1 MQASDAAFGHYVPP
15 QHRLVTRGLRTFVGA
30 FRRPVTGFALAVLI
44 FVGFLAIFAPLIDRY
59 DPTAI
64 AAGQQLQAPSS
75 THWLGTDDVGRDV
88 YSRVVHGARV
98 SLTVGVAA
106 VVFAGVIGWALG
118 VVSAYLG
125 GVVDLLLQRLIDAMM
140 AFPTILLALALISA
154 LGRSEKN
161 VIIAI
166 GLVIAP
172 SVARIVRAST
182 LSVREEVY
190 VLAARSVGAT
200 DLRIVLRY
208 ITPNIVGPL
217 IVVAT
222 VALGGAIISEASLSF
237 LGLGTP
243 PPDPTWGSMIGGTAR
258 FKLEQAPWLIWGPG
272 AALTLTVLA
281 TNVLGDSLRDRL
293 DPRLRRR

>member
-1 MQASDAAFGHYVPP
+1 MQATDLTFGHAPSQRP
-15 QHRLVTRGLRTFVGA
+15 LVLRGLRSFIGA
-30 FRRPVTGFALAVLI
+30 FRQPVTGFALGILLFIA
-44 FVGFLAIFAPLIDRY
+44 FLAIFAPLIDRY
-59 DPTAI
+59 PPTEI
-64 AAGQQLQAPSS
+64 APGQQMQGPSAA
-75 THWLGTDDVGRDV
+75 HWLGTDDVGRDV
-88 YSRVVHGARV
+88 YSRVIHGARV
-98 SLTVGVAA
+98 SLFVGISA
-106 VVFAGVIGWALG
+106 VLLAGIIGWAIG
-118 VVSAYLG
+118 IASAYIG
-125 GVVDLLLQRLIDAMM
+125 GLVDLLLQRVIDAMM
-140 AFPTILLALALISA
+140 AFPTILLALALIAA

-172 SVARIVRAST
+172 NVARIVRAST
-182 LSVREEVY
+182 LTVREEMY
-190 VLAARSVGAT
+190 VLAARSVGVT
-200 DLRIVLRY
+200 DVRIVMRH

-243 PPDPTWGSMIGGTAR
+243 PPNPTWGSMIGGTAR
-258 FKLEQAPWLIWGPG
+258 YKLEQAPWLIWGPG